1 MLFQSAV
8 FAALLTTNVAAD
20 HHMKG
25 LGGRTHMWAFGGNG
39 VSIYKPDGEE
49 VKSIGPEKACYN
61 VTRDDGSFRIR
72 CDFNDVESDGKKYV
86 WAAVARGESKIDV
99 FSIDSGDMLGA
110 FPTCNDPRDLE
121 FHPLREEM
129 WVHCSDIS
137 DIEKSHM
144 DVFSTASPSSPIS
157 TRILM
162 HNTTEDLRSYGRTIV
177 DASLGDVAY
186 STVYGIPTLFKV
198 SLSDREVMKEIKLV
212 DDDSLYGY
220 YDMTYSLVNQ
230 HVFVRTQVCC
240 SCNFEGAD
248 TLECDRYGS
257 FNITMDGK
265 EVEGQCGRH
274 CVGGK
279 RDTMG
284 ILEFDTNTDTV
295 VGKHSFVGNA
305 PVATPFSSPD
315 GEYIVLF
322 GMNGGKLV
330 QILKAGMNGKK
341 SEVAYEIELDFNTT
355 LAEDDNVYNDFAF
368 IKHKNMNLF
377 VLSSSAENKVAIVD
391 MSKDQPEASYV
402 QLKNEAFSGRTR
414 SRQVEWAAGTDYVW
428 ISGRNYDEIYVV
440 DFVKKELVKTFTDFN
455 VRKLL
460 SVVNNEFL
468 DLSSAIENQW
478 VETDVFSKSMKATSK
493 DADENSSDTKLMSF
507 VAIIL
512 SFITLLAVIGNVVA
526 MKNQKDKM
534 AQMMRMN
541 QMKISE
547 SETRPEVSTTAPLNQ
562 KPVSIPIQESY
573 AA

>member
-1 MLFQSAV
+1 
-8 FAALLTTNVAAD
+8 
-20 HHMKG
+20 
-25 LGGRTHMWAFGGNG
+25 
-39 VSIYKPDGEE
+39 
-49 VKSIGPEKACYN
+49 
-61 VTRDDGSFRIR
+61 
-72 CDFNDVESDGKKYV
+72 
-86 WAAVARGESKIDV
+86 
-99 FSIDSGDMLGA
+99 
-110 FPTCNDPRDLE
+110 
-121 FHPLREEM
+121 
-129 WVHCSDIS
+129 
-137 DIEKSHM
+137 
-144 DVFSTASPSSPIS
+144 
-157 TRILM
+157 
-162 HNTTEDLRSYGRTIV
+162 
-177 DASLGDVAY
+177 
-186 STVYGIPTLFKV
+186 
-198 SLSDREVMKEIKLV
+198 
-212 DDDSLYGY
+212 
-220 YDMTYSLVNQ
+220 
-230 HVFVRTQVCC
+230 
-240 SCNFEGAD
+240 
-248 TLECDRYGS
+248 
-257 FNITMDGK
+257 
-265 EVEGQCGRH
+265 
-274 CVGGK
+274 
-279 RDTMG
+279 
-284 ILEFDTNTDTV
+284 
-295 VGKHSFVGNA
+295 
-305 PVATPFSSPD
+305 
-315 GEYIVLF
+315 
-322 GMNGGKLV
+322 MNGGKLV

-377 VLSSSAENKVAIVD
+377 LLSSSAENKVAIVD

-402 QLKNEAFSGRTR
+402 QLKNEAFSGRAR